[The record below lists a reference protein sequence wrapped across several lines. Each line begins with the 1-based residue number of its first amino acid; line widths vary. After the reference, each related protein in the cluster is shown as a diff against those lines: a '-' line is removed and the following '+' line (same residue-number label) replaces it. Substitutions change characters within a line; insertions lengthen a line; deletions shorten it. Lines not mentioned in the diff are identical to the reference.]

1 MMLSYFVCLI
11 NEGGKKTFFLGY
23 LAVVQAQKAS
33 SLNFPVAAHA
43 QTFSWP

>member
-11 NEGGKKTFFLGY
+11 NEGGKKIGY

-33 SLNFPVAAHA
+33 SLIFPVAAHA